1 MEKRSYGK
9 KPFVEPSHKEEASL
23 EDVTLAEVSAA
34 DGPIATA
41 ADAAIRIQCA
51 DNAVR
56 AVLQAWA
63 DSLRLKTPVTV
74 VLDIAIGTEYP
85 ECEGILDRQAGVAF
99 YTGRRGAL
107 CVRWDTARATARLEP
122 GSTTASITLSLAAL
136 ARLDECASFFLGAVL
151 VVLLRRVGW
160 HYLQGAIARDP
171 EGRGWLVVDEPGAGK
186 SATSTLLAQ
195 NGWHVGNDNVVFL
208 RQGRHGRAV
217 VIAAGP
223 PIACRPDVDGRFEA
237 DLIEPDVIAF
247 ASSGTDAATQA
258 ERLAPREALALL
270 IRSSEWAMIEP
281 ALAQGHLDLL
291 GRLACQARSFRVR
304 LAPDLFTRPER
315 LQELIA

>member
-1 MEKRSYGK
+1 MEKRSNGK
-9 KPFVEPSHKEEASL
+9 KPFIEPSHREEASL
-23 EDVTLAEVSAA
+23 EDVTLAAASAA

-41 ADAAIRIQCA
+41 VDAAIRIQCA

-85 ECEGILDRQAGVAF
+85 ECEGILVRQPGVAF

-151 VVLLRRVGW
+151 VGLLRRVGW

-186 SATSTLLAQ
+186 SATSTLLGQ
-195 NGWHVGNDNVVFL
+195 NGWHVGNDNVAFL
-208 RQGRHGRAV
+208 RQGRRGRAV
-217 VIAAGP
+217 VMAAGT
-223 PIACRPDVDGRFEA
+223 PIACRPDVDARFEA
-237 DLIEPDVIAF
+237 LIEPDVIAF
-247 ASSGTDAATQA
+247 ASAGTDTATRA
-258 ERLAPREALALL
+258 EPLSPREALALL
-270 IRSSEWAMIEP
+270 IRSSAWAMIEP

-291 GRLACQARSFRVR
+291 GRLARQARSFRVR